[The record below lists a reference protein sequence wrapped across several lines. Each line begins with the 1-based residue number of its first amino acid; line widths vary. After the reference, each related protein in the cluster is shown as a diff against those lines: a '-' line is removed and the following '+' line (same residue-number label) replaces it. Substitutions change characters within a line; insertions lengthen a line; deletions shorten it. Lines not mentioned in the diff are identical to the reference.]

1 MRRKLPRPNRC
12 TLEQCNLLAF
22 VLGNCYKLLS
32 CEVYEYLLLVILR
45 TSDLQPKSER
55 SRMFRNQRERT
66 INLHAKF
73 SRLRVSQ
80 ISKLWSKLSG
90 AGRWR
95 TVMMSLRL
103 KVADTQAAARRGEGK
118 AEPCCRSRSVEMASR
133 TSWRAVRLLAWLCP
147 NLIMRPNSPLGEFW
161 FSQSLLINFA
171 GLPKI
176 PRVHIVGRD

>member
-1 MRRKLPRPNRC
+1 MCQKRLLRFG
-12 TLEQCNLLAF
+12 TGLERESLKVCAPQVSPDKPMYSGAVQLVGF
-22 VLGNCYKLLS
+22 VLGNCYTLLS

-73 SRLRVSQ
+73 SRLRVFQ

-95 TVMMSLRL
+95 TDMMSLRL
-103 KVADTQAAARRGEGK
+103 PAADTQAAARRGEGK
-118 AEPCCRSRSVEMASR
+118 AEPCCRSRSVEMAHR
-133 TSWRAVRLLAWLCP
+133 ASWGAVRLLARLRT
-147 NLIMRPNSPLGEFW
+147 N
-161 FSQSLLINFA
+161 
-171 GLPKI
+171 
-176 PRVHIVGRD
+176 